1 MYRLNLSKP
10 SSQESRGSNHG
21 SVNTTVGRHGLT
33 GPRSTEERQRSRP
46 DRDSGRGQAKPL
58 HCNRVSD
65 CLRASVCSPEALPD
79 SGYGEQWSCDAAYQR
94 LPTVVMGVTG
104 ADTAHRNAHH
114 RRKSTRQRGTA
125 TADTVLLPHLRVRP
139 GVVGLTG
146 SAYAQHDPAAL
157 PATYCEGRSPRDSTS
172 LGASRRSSMLPH
184 LRVRPVGLCTRST
197 CLRAGL

>member
-1 MYRLNLSKP
+1 M
-10 SSQESRGSNHG
+10 E
-21 SVNTTVGRHGLT
+21 RHGLT

-58 HCNRVSD
+58 HCNRISG

-114 RRKSTRQRGTA
+114 QRKSA
-125 TADTVLLPHLRVRP
+125 RP
-139 GVVGLTG
+139 PASVGPLSLIQYCFRTYGSAGVVGLTG
-146 SAYAQHDPAAL
+146 SAYAQHDLAAL

-172 LGASRRSSMLPH
+172 LGASRRSYMLPH
-184 LRVRPVGLCTRST
+184 LRVRPVGLVLAPLAYAPVCELLWYMR
-197 CLRAGL
+197 LRAQFDAYA

>member
-1 MYRLNLSKP
+1 MGSRWIQTYRLNLSKP

-79 SGYGEQWSCDAAYQR
+79 SGRGEQWCCDAAYQR

-125 TADTVLLPHLRVRP
+125 TADTVLLPHLRV
-139 GVVGLTG
+139 
-146 SAYAQHDPAAL
+146 S
-157 PATYCEGRSPRDSTS
+157 RSDGTDRIC
-172 LGASRRSSMLPH
+172 L
-184 LRVRPVGLCTRST
+184 RST
-197 CLRAGL
+197 LSSGAPSGVLRGAVSA